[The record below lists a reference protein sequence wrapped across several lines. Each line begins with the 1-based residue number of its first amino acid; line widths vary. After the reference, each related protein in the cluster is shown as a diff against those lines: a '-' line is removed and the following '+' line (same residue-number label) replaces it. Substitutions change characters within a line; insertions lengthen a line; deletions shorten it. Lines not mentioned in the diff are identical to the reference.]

1 MHLKRILVPTDL
13 SESSVDGIKYALFL
27 AKSEGAEVIV
37 VHVVDP
43 KNVPRSDRVSRDA
56 RTFFEAE
63 GLPVATLPEYFVE
76 AALERGR
83 WALSSFLYR
92 HVKAEM
98 IRSVKLRKIVDL
110 GEVVKEI
117 VGTAKVEHCDLIV
130 MASGGKNWLARL
142 VSGSLTEKVVR
153 LASCPVLTIQP
164 FAKVRQDGERVP
176 VRLLTVGESHA

>member
-1 MHLKRILVPTDL
+1 VHLKRILVPTDL
-13 SESSVDGIKYALFL
+13 TESSVDGIKYALFL

-63 GLPVATLPEYFVE
+63 RLPVATLPEYFVE

-83 WALSSFLYR
+83 WELSSFLSR
-92 HVKAEM
+92 RVKAEM
-98 IRSVKLRKIVDL
+98 VRSIKLRKIVTL
-110 GEVVKEI
+110 GDAMKEI
-117 VGTAKVEHCDLIV
+117 VGTAKAEHCDLIV

-142 VSGSLTEKVVR
+142 MSGSLTEKVVR
-153 LASCPVLTIQP
+153 VASCPVLTIQP
-164 FAKVRQDGERVP
+164 FARVRQDGARVP
-176 VRLLTVGESHA
+176 VRLLTVGESHV